1 MPDTLQPDIGLG
13 SNILNRCRL
22 TPALPALSFEGVTL
36 DYAALGARIRLL
48 AGALRRAGVNRGDRV
63 GFLGAKHP
71 AFIEAM
77 YATAAIGAIFVPL
90 NFRLTGAELEYIIN
104 DAGLHTLLVDD
115 LRVPV
120 IDGIRATLHCRH
132 FVAVETPAPGWVPL
146 TEFAADAALLA
157 EPERVGMQDTA
168 LIMYTSGTTG
178 RPKGA
183 MLTHGNFFWNN
194 VNSRFSPENL
204 GAQVSLSSA
213 PLFHIGGL
221 NVTTMVTF
229 QTGGHVV
236 LLRNFDPGQV
246 LEAIARYRVQTM
258 FGAPAMFLFMAQ
270 HPDFA
275 STDLSSVEILVGGGA
290 PVPELL
296 VRIYKAR
303 GVKLCQGYGL
313 TETAPFAT
321 FLGSRWIESKPG
333 SAGLPPL
340 YGEVRVVDTAN
351 QPLPHGEKG
360 EVCVRAPNV
369 MRGYWNRPEAT
380 REAIDPEGWFHTG
393 DIGYFDHEGFLFL
406 CDRVKDMVITGGE
419 NVYPAEVEGVL
430 CEHPAIAE
438 VAVIGLPDTKWG
450 EAVTA
455 VARLKEGASLSLE
468 ELRDFAGERLARYKL
483 PLRLHL
489 VPELPR
495 NPAGKVLKYQLRE
508 RFAAA

>member
-1 MPDTLQPDIGLG
+1 MPDSPQPDIGLG
-13 SNILNRCRL
+13 TNILRRCAL
-22 TPALPALSFEGVTL
+22 TPALPALTFEGTTL
-36 DYAALGARIRLL
+36 DYAELGARIRLL

-63 GFLGAKHP
+63 GFLGANHP
-71 AFIEAM
+71 AFLESM
-77 YATAAIGAIFVPL
+77 YATAAIGAIFVPV
-90 NFRLTGAELEYIIN
+90 NFRLTGPELDFIIN

-115 LRVPV
+115 VRLPL
-120 IDGIRATLHCRH
+120 IDGIRDSLCCRH
-132 FVAVETPAPGWVPL
+132 YVAVESSATGWTTL
-146 TEFAADAALLA
+146 AEFAADAVPLD
-157 EPERVGMQDTA
+157 EPEGVGMQDTA

-204 GAQVSLSSA
+204 GAQVSLSCA

-221 NVTTMVTF
+221 NVTTMMTF

-236 LLRNFDPGQV
+236 LLRNFDPGLV
-246 LEAIARYRVQTM
+246 LEAIERYRVQTM
-258 FGAPAMFLFMAQ
+258 FGAPAMFLFMAH
-270 HPDFA
+270 HPAFEA
-275 STDLSSVEILVGGGA
+275 ADLSSVEILVGGGA

-340 YGEVRVVDTAN
+340 YGEVRVVDSTN
-351 QPLPHGEKG
+351 RPLVAGEKG

-380 REAIDPEGWFHTG
+380 REAIDAEGWFHSG
-393 DIGYFDHEGFLFL
+393 DIGYFDDEGFLFL
-406 CDRVKDMVITGGE
+406 CDRVKDMVISGGE

-430 CEHPAIAE
+430 CEHPSIAE
-438 VAVIGLPDTKWG
+438 IAVIGLPDPKWG

-455 VARLKEGASLSLE
+455 VVRLKEGASLSLQD
-468 ELRDFAGERLARYKL
+468 LRDFAQDRLARYKL

-489 VPELPR
+489 VSELPR
-495 NPAGKVLKYQLRE
+495 NPAGKVLKYQLRSE
-508 RFAAA
+508 LGGA

>member
-1 MPDTLQPDIGLG
+1 MPDSPQPDIGLG
-13 SNILNRCRL
+13 TNILRRCAL
-22 TPALPALSFEGVTL
+22 TPALPALTFEGTTL
-36 DYAALGARIRLL
+36 GYAELGARIRLL

-63 GFLGAKHP
+63 GFLGANHP
-71 AFIEAM
+71 AFIECM
-77 YATAAIGAIFVPL
+77 YATAAIGAIFVPI
-90 NFRLTGAELEYIIN
+90 NFRLTGPELTFIIN

-115 LRVPV
+115 VRLPL
-120 IDGIRATLHCRH
+120 IDGIRASLCCRH
-132 FVAVETPAPGWVPL
+132 YVAVESPAAGWTTL
-146 TEFAADAALLA
+146 AEFAADATSLVQ
-157 EPERVGMQDTA
+157 PESVGMQDTA

-204 GAQVSLSSA
+204 GAQVSLSCA

-270 HPDFA
+270 HPAFE
-275 STDLSSVEILVGGGA
+275 SSDLSSVEILVGGGA

-340 YGEVRVVDTAN
+340 YGEVRVVDN
-351 QPLPHGEKG
+351 NNRPLPAGEKG

-380 REAIDPEGWFHTG
+380 REAIDAEGWFHTG
-393 DIGYFDHEGFLFL
+393 DIGYFDDEGFLFL

-430 CEHPAIAE
+430 CEHPSIAE
-438 VAVIGLPDTKWG
+438 VAVIGLPDPKWG

-468 ELRDFAGERLARYKL
+468 ELRDFASERLARYKL

-489 VPELPR
+489 LAEMPR

-508 RFAAA
+508 GLAKA

>member
-1 MPDTLQPDIGLG
+1 MPDSLQPDIGLG
-13 SNILNRCRL
+13 TNILRRCAL

-63 GFLGAKHP
+63 GFLGANHP
-71 AFIEAM
+71 VFIEAM

-90 NFRLTGAELEYIIN
+90 NFRLTGPELEFIIG

-115 LRVPV
+115 LRMPV
-120 IDGIRATLHCRH
+120 IDDIRAALHCRH
-132 FVAVETPAPGWVPL
+132 FVAAETPAAGWIAL
-146 TEFAADAALLA
+146 AEFAADATPLA
-157 EPERVGMQDTA
+157 EPEGVGMQDTA

-204 GAQVSLSSA
+204 ASEVSLSCA

-236 LLRNFDPGQV
+236 LLRNFEPGAV
-246 LEAIARYRVQTM
+246 LEAIASYRVQTM

-270 HPDFA
+270 HPDFEA
-275 STDLSSVEILVGGGA
+275 ADLSSVEVLVGGGA

-340 YGEVRVVDTAN
+340 YGEVRVVDASN

-380 REAIDPEGWFHTG
+380 REAIDREGWFHTG

-438 VAVIGLPDTKWG
+438 VAVIGLPDQKWG

-455 VARLKEGASLSLE
+455 VARLKDGASLSLE
-468 ELRDFAGERLARYKL
+468 ELRDFASTRLARYKL

-495 NPAGKVLKYQLRE
+495 NPAGKVLKYQLRA
-508 RFAAA
+508 RWGNP